1 MKTGQEVLTR
11 ALQLLGYSDNLGGSN
26 SLQDAEL
33 IKRGTT
39 AVLQIYN
46 DIQRVEHPTTFD
58 TEAFSMGKELQ
69 LSPVSV
75 NDVMPYGVA
84 MLIAQGD
91 GNGDSQAMFADL
103 YNQKRSSVPKSV
115 LRRIDVIP
123 SGGY

>member
-11 ALQLLGYSDNLGGSN
+11 ALQLLGYTDSIGGSS

-33 IKRGTT
+33 TKRGTT
-39 AVLQIYN
+39 AVLQMYN
-46 DIQRVEHPTTFD
+46 DLQRIEHPTTFD
-58 TEAFSMGKELQ
+58 AEPFSMGIDLK

-91 GNGDSQAMFADL
+91 GNGDSQSMFAEL
-103 YNQKRSSVPKSV
+103 YNQKRSSVPKSI
-115 LRRIDVIP
+115 LRRTDVIP
-123 SGGY
+123 SGGW

>member
-11 ALQLLGYSDNLGGSN
+11 ALQLLGYTDSIGGSS

-33 IKRGTT
+33 TKRGTT

-46 DIQRVEHPTTFD
+46 DLQRIERQTFD
-58 TEAFSMGKELQ
+58 AEPFNMGKELQ

-91 GNGDSQAMFADL
+91 GNGDAQSMFADL
-103 YNQKRSSVPKSV
+103 YNQKRSSVPKAV
-115 LRRIDVIP
+115 LRRTDVIP